1 MSVKVKIPTLLRPIT
16 GGNAEVEVDGATV
29 GEVIQKLAAE
39 YPAILERVLD
49 ADGQIRAFVNVY
61 LEDEDVRF
69 LDGLATP
76 VPDRQTISILPA
88 VAGG

>member
-1 MSVKVKIPTLLRPIT
+1 MSVKVKIPTLLRTIT
-16 GGNAEVEVDGATV
+16 AGNSEVEVDGATV
-29 GEVIQKLAAE
+29 GEVIHKVAAE

-76 VPDRQTISILPA
+76 VTDRQVLSILPA

>member
-1 MSVKVKIPTLLRPIT
+1 MSVKVKIPTLLRSIT
-16 GGNAEVEVDGATV
+16 AGNAEVDVDGATV
-29 GEVIQKLAAE
+29 GEVIEKLAAE

-76 VPDRQTISILPA
+76 VADRQVVSILPA